1 MFKNNIYYAHAGAT
15 DGIPLSRTSQRATI
29 EKRIHEQLIDNC
41 ITHKEFCQMFESLD
55 VSTYNAQGVIVS
67 KVWRDGEPSQTYLGW
82 RHRMYNRLSYF
93 LGGCAIT
100 TALLWKILIK
110 K

>member
-1 MFKNNIYYAHAGAT
+1 MFKNNAYYALAGAT
-15 DGIPLSRTSQRATI
+15 DGIPMSRPNLRATI

-82 RHRMYNRLSYF
+82 RHRMYNRMFYF
-93 LGGCAIT
+93 LGGCVAT
-100 TALLWKILIK
+100 TTILWKIFGK